1 MQTGLHHPQ
10 SRSRLEHTRDHAGD
24 QAASTDSTTDGFLS
38 LLGLDAHVAS
48 VHPLSCPTPGQ
59 THGMKQRTETS
70 PSRHK
75 DFVHPS
81 PHPTFQQ
88 RGCGANSTRLM
99 LLHTVTSSRVG
110 TGTVPMG
117 PVRANSSLSPSNRT
131 HRPPHILSARH
142 PIRIISH
149 THDNTHLGSLLHLT
163 EEKK

>member
-1 MQTGLHHPQ
+1 MRTGLHPPQ
-10 SRSRLEHTRDHAGD
+10 SHSRLEHTRNHAGD

-38 LLGLDAHVAS
+38 LLGLDVHVAS

-75 DFVHPS
+75 DLVHPS

-99 LLHTVTSSRVG
+99 LLHTVCDIIPRG
-110 TGTVPMG
+110 D
-117 PVRANSSLSPSNRT
+117 RNRT
-131 HRPPHILSARH
+131 HGAHESKQLPQPQQQNTPATPHPVRQAPDTNH
-142 PIRIISH
+142 QSH
-149 THDNTHLGSLLHLT
+149 S
-163 EEKK
+163 